1 MVAIASPVYCGPPS
15 PRPTACIPLQRGN
28 PTLRE
33 LSVVIP
39 VYGCEGCLRALC
51 ARLREAI
58 APLTRDYEL
67 IFVDDRSPDRSWEV
81 LEELAEDHREVRVL
95 RLSRNFGQ
103 HAAVTAGLA
112 ESSGERVVVMDCDL
126 QDRPE
131 DLPRLWAEADK
142 GYEVV
147 LCHRSRRQQTPLRR
161 ATGALYHRSRNVLAK
176 TDMYTNYTNLSLIS
190 RKVVDAFLTL
200 RDKDRQYLLIVHW
213 LGFEQTAIDVEPADR
228 HAGRSSYSL
237 RELMRVAVDGIFF
250 QSTVLLRWVVYSG
263 FALAGVGVLLA
274 GYTMLVFL
282 LGRDI
287 PQWTALPMMLLV
299 LAGFIIISGGVTG
312 LYVGKIFDQVKG
324 RPLYVIDT
332 RLEGGR
338 ERPYLRELG
347 SASDAP
353 PLTTSPSDV
362 GASPSG

>member
-1 MVAIASPVYCGPPS
+1 M
-15 PRPTACIPLQRGN
+15 RD
-28 PTLRE
+28 

-39 VYGCEGCLRALC
+39 VYGCEGCLRALR
-51 ARLREAI
+51 ARLHEAI
-58 APLTRDYEL
+58 HPLTRNYEL
-67 IFVDDRSPDRSWEV
+67 IFVDDRSPDGSWEV
-81 LEELAEDHREVRVL
+81 LQELAGQHAEVRLL

-131 DLPRLWAEADK
+131 DLPRLWAEAEK

-147 LCHRSRRQQTPLRR
+147 LCRRSHRRQSLPRR
-161 ATGALYHRSRNVLAK
+161 ASARLYHRFRNVLAK
-176 TDMYTNYTNLSLIS
+176 SDMYTNYTNLSLIS

-200 RDKDRQYLLIVHW
+200 RDKDRQYLLIVDW
-213 LGFEQTAIDVEPADR
+213 LGFEQTAIDVEPAER
-228 HAGRSSYSL
+228 HAGKSSYGL
-237 RELMRVAVDGIFF
+237 RDLLRVAVDGIFF

-263 FALAGVGVLLA
+263 FALAGVGVTLA
-274 GYTMLVFL
+274 AYTMLVFL
-282 LGRDI
+282 AGRDI
-287 PQWTALPMMLLV
+287 PEWTALPMMLLV

-338 ERPYLRELG
+338 ERPFLRELEG
-347 SASDAP
+347 TGEGEPLAP
-353 PLTTSPSDV
+353 SPSDV
-362 GASPSG
+362 GASPAD